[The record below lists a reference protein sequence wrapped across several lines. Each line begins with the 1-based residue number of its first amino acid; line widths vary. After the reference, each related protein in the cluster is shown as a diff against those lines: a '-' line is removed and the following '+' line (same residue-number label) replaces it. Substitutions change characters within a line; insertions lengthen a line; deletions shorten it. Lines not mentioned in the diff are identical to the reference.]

1 MMDEKNI
8 LENRLR
14 GDGQKNTQEEGST
27 ERASKKE
34 KTTKS
39 NAPTAVDE
47 EEKLNEVEPKQ

>member
-1 MMDEKNI
+1 MDEKNI